1 MHVGNKLN
9 SFRGGPIKA
18 TANVVDTSS
27 IINRQGH
34 LILKDSTV
42 AMKYA
47 QPRPNSSKPA
57 NKGIP
62 ELIATANED
71 LVQKSSIRLSSPG
84 ATNLQK

>member
-18 TANVVDTSS
+18 TANAVDTSA

-42 AMKYA
+42 AMK
-47 QPRPNSSKPA
+47 
-57 NKGIP
+57 
-62 ELIATANED
+62 
-71 LVQKSSIRLSSPG
+71 
-84 ATNLQK
+84 